1 MDRTKEQKRKLN
13 ELRINNKNKNKNKRK
28 NELRKQNII
37 IINNNK

>member
-1 MDRTKEQKRKLN
+1 MDRTKEQKGKLN
-13 ELRINNKNKNKNKRK
+13 ELRINKKNKGI